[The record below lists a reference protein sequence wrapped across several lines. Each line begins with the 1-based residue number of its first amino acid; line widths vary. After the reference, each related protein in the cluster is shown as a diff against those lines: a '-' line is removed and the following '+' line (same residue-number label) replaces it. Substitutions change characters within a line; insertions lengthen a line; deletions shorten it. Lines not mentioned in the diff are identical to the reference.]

1 MLEAVKM
8 RGKRRRETREHFKIE
23 VGAETNVALQNN
35 TSNEALR
42 ESELLNAVIRASG
55 CEEVKMDELGRD
67 VNLARKR
74 EVEKRCK
81 SRFEAIKENAYE
93 RVVSTQFNVNDED
106 EKRNKFLERV
116 QSISDI
122 AKNVLFKDVDE

>member
-1 MLEAVKM
+1 M
-8 RGKRRRETREHFKIE
+8 
-23 VGAETNVALQNN
+23 
-35 TSNEALR
+35 
-42 ESELLNAVIRASG
+42 
-55 CEEVKMDELGRD
+55 
-67 VNLARKR
+67 RKR

-122 AKNVLFKDVDE
+122 AKMSSSKTRTKSLRRGEKF

>member
-1 MLEAVKM
+1 
-8 RGKRRRETREHFKIE
+8 
-23 VGAETNVALQNN
+23 
-35 TSNEALR
+35 
-42 ESELLNAVIRASG
+42 
-55 CEEVKMDELGRD
+55 MDELGRD

-122 AKNVLFKDVDE
+122 AKNVLFKDVDEEFAKA